1 MNSNLNFEFGP
12 VLYRPKPEPGR
23 TGTGQ
28 TELVPTGLVNPDGR
42 SIIYRHCDELAAGLI
57 RKLLKDDIVDPSSI
71 KPFVV
76 SATQKSWRGLGSKAA
91 PWPAPRAIT
100 AATTS
105 SNGLAMIVGLILMG

>member
-1 MNSNLNFEFGP
+1 MQTCGMGDRSLSIA
-12 VLYRPKPEPGR
+12 VVAEP
-23 TGTGQ
+23 
-28 TELVPTGLVNPDGR
+28 
-42 SIIYRHCDELAAGLI
+42 AAGLNWGA
-57 RKLLKDDIVDPSSI
+57 SAGASI
-71 KPFVV
+71 EPFEVV